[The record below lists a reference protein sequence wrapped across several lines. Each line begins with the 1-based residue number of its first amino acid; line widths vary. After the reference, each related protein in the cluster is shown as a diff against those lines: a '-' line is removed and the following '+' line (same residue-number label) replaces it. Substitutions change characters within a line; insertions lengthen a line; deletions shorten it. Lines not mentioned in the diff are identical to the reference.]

1 VKPFWWI
8 LTGLVLLVVVLSVP
22 VMWRPRPSRDCTS
35 NVVIVR
41 GPHSEPVECVCV
53 GGTVS
58 TCFDP
63 GP

>member
-8 LTGLVLLVVVLSVP
+8 LTVLVLLVTVLALRVTRTPPSSDCASSV
-22 VMWRPRPSRDCTS
+22 R
-35 NVVIVR
+35 IVR
-41 GPHSEPVECVCV
+41 GPHGEPVECVCV
-53 GGTVS
+53 GGTLS

>member
-8 LTGLVLLVVVLSVP
+8 LTGLVLLVIVLSVP
-22 VMWRPRPSRDCTS
+22 VMWWTQASPDCTS
-35 NVVIVR
+35 TVVIVR
-41 GPHSEPVECVCV
+41 GPHGEPVECVCV
-53 GGTVS
+53 GGTLS